1 MKFQKKEIKM
11 IFCECEFDPLL
22 EQIEDFLG
30 AGDVELVFVND
41 DEMREI
47 NREQRGIDKANDVLS
62 FPYEQVPGGLMGSVV
77 ISTDTAS
84 RVADELGHSIECEI
98 ALLFLHGVLHI
109 LGYDHEIDDGQ
120 MRGKEKEVI
129 EHFGLPDSLIIRNS

>member
-1 MKFQKKEIKM
+1 M

-22 EQIEDFLG
+22 EQIADFLG

-41 DEMREI
+41 DEMRKI
-47 NREQRGIDKANDVLS
+47 NRSQRGIDKATDVLS
-62 FPYEQVPGGLMGSVV
+62 FPYEQVSGGLMGSVV

-84 RVADELGHSIECEI
+84 RVASELGHSIECEI

-109 LGYDHEIDDGQ
+109 LGYDHEIDGGQ
-120 MRGKEKEVI
+120 MRQKEKEVI
-129 EHFGLPDSLIIRNS
+129 EHFSLPDSLIIRNS

>member
-1 MKFQKKEIKM
+1 M

-22 EQIEDFLG
+22 EAIANFLG
-30 AGDVELVFVND
+30 VGDVELVFVSD
-41 DEMREI
+41 DEMRKI
-47 NREQRGIDKANDVLS
+47 NHEQRGIDKATDVLS
-62 FPYEQVPGGLMGSVV
+62 FPYEQVFGGLMGSVV

-84 RVADELGHSIECEI
+84 RVASELGHSIECEI

-109 LGYDHEIDDGQ
+109 LGYDHEIDGGQ
-120 MRGKEKEVI
+120 MRQKEKEVI

>member
-1 MKFQKKEIKM
+1 M

-22 EQIEDFLG
+22 EQIADFLG

-41 DEMREI
+41 DEMRKI
-47 NREQRGIDKANDVLS
+47 NREHRGIDKATDVLS

-84 RVADELGHSIECEI
+84 RVASELGHSIECEI

-109 LGYDHEIDDGQ
+109 LGYDHEIDNGQ
-120 MRGKEKEVI
+120 MRQKEKEVI
-129 EHFGLPDSLIIRNS
+129 EHFSLPDSLIIRNS

>member
-1 MKFQKKEIKM
+1 M

-22 EQIEDFLG
+22 EQIADFLG

-41 DEMREI
+41 DEMRKI
-47 NREQRGIDKANDVLS
+47 NREHRGIDKATDVLS
-62 FPYEQVPGGLMGSVV
+62 FPYEQVSGGLMGSVV

-84 RVADELGHSIECEI
+84 RVASELGHSIECEI
-98 ALLFLHGVLHI
+98 ALLFLHGILHI

-129 EHFGLPDSLIIRNS
+129 EHFSLPDSLIIRNS

>member
-1 MKFQKKEIKM
+1 M

-22 EQIEDFLG
+22 EQIADFLG

-41 DEMREI
+41 DEMRKI
-47 NREQRGIDKANDVLS
+47 NHEHRGIDKATDVLS
-62 FPYEQVPGGLMGSVV
+62 FPYEQVSGGLMGSVV

-84 RVADELGHSIECEI
+84 RVASELGHSIECEI
-98 ALLFLHGVLHI
+98 ALLFLHGILHI

-129 EHFGLPDSLIIRNS
+129 EHFSLPDSLIIRNS

>member
-1 MKFQKKEIKM
+1 M

-22 EQIEDFLG
+22 EQIADFLG

-41 DEMREI
+41 DEMRKI
-47 NREQRGIDKANDVLS
+47 NREHRGIDKATDVLS
-62 FPYEQVPGGLMGSVV
+62 FPYEQVSGGLMGSVV

-84 RVADELGHSIECEI
+84 RVAGELGHSIECEI

-129 EHFGLPDSLIIRNS
+129 EHFSLPDSLIIRNS

>member
-1 MKFQKKEIKM
+1 M

-22 EQIEDFLG
+22 EQIADFLG

-41 DEMREI
+41 DEMRKI
-47 NREQRGIDKANDVLS
+47 NREQRGIDKATDVLS
-62 FPYEQVPGGLMGSVV
+62 FPYEQVSGGLMGSVV

-84 RVADELGHSIECEI
+84 RVASELGHSIECEI
-98 ALLFLHGVLHI
+98 ALLFLHGILHI

-120 MRGKEKEVI
+120 MREKEKEVI
-129 EHFGLPDSLIIRNS
+129 EHFSLPDSLIIRNS

>member
-1 MKFQKKEIKM
+1 M

-22 EQIEDFLG
+22 EQIADFLA
-30 AGDVELVFVND
+30 AGDVELVFVSD

-47 NREQRGIDKANDVLS
+47 NREQRGIDKATDVLS

-77 ISTDTAS
+77 ISTDTAN
-84 RVADELGHSIECEI
+84 RVASELGHSIECEI
-98 ALLFLHGVLHI
+98 ALLFLHGILHI

-129 EHFGLPDSLIIRNS
+129 EHFSLPDSLIIRNS

>member
-1 MKFQKKEIKM
+1 M

-22 EQIEDFLG
+22 EQIADFLG

-41 DEMREI
+41 DEMRKI
-47 NREQRGIDKANDVLS
+47 NHEHRGIDKATDVLS

-84 RVADELGHSIECEI
+84 RVASELGHSIECEI
-98 ALLFLHGVLHI
+98 ALLFLHGILHI

-129 EHFGLPDSLIIRNS
+129 EHFSLPDSLIIRNS

>member
-1 MKFQKKEIKM
+1 M

-22 EQIEDFLG
+22 EQIADFLG

-41 DEMREI
+41 DEMRNI
-47 NREQRGIDKANDVLS
+47 NREHRGIDKATDVLS
-62 FPYEQVPGGLMGSVV
+62 FPYEQVAGGLMGSVV

-98 ALLFLHGVLHI
+98 ALLFLHGILHI

-129 EHFGLPDSLIIRNS
+129 

>member
-1 MKFQKKEIKM
+1 M

-22 EQIEDFLG
+22 EAIADFLD
-30 AGDVELVFVND
+30 AGDVELVFVSD
-41 DEMREI
+41 AEMRKI
-47 NREQRGIDKANDVLS
+47 NHEQRGIDKATDVLS
-62 FPYEQVPGGLMGSVV
+62 FPYEQVFGGLMGSVV

-84 RVADELGHSIECEI
+84 RVASELGHSIECEI

-109 LGYDHEIDDGQ
+109 LGYDHEIDNGQ
-120 MRGKEKEVI
+120 MRNKEKEVI

>member
-1 MKFQKKEIKM
+1 M

-22 EQIEDFLG
+22 EQIADFLG

-41 DEMREI
+41 DEMRKI
-47 NREQRGIDKANDVLS
+47 NREHRGIDKATDVLS

-84 RVADELGHSIECEI
+84 RVAAGLGHSIESEI
-98 ALLFLHGVLHI
+98 ALLFLHGILHI

-129 EHFGLPDSLIIRNS
+129 EHFSLPDSLIIRNS

>member
-1 MKFQKKEIKM
+1 MV
-11 IFCECEFDPLL
+11 FCECEFDPLL
-22 EQIEDFLG
+22 EQIADFLG

-41 DEMREI
+41 DEMRKI
-47 NREQRGIDKANDVLS
+47 NREQRGIDKATDVLS

-84 RVADELGHSIECEI
+84 RVAAGLGHSIECEI

-129 EHFGLPDSLIIRNS
+129 EHFSLPDSLIIRNS

>member
-1 MKFQKKEIKM
+1 M

-22 EQIEDFLG
+22 EQIADFLG

-41 DEMREI
+41 DEMRKI
-47 NREQRGIDKANDVLS
+47 NREHRGINKATDVLS
-62 FPYEQVPGGLMGSVV
+62 FPYEQVSGGLMGSVV

-84 RVADELGHSIECEI
+84 RVASELGHSIECEI

-109 LGYDHEIDDGQ
+109 LGYDHEIDGGQ
-120 MRGKEKEVI
+120 MRQKEKEVI
-129 EHFGLPDSLIIRNS
+129 EHFNLPDSLIIRNS

>member
-1 MKFQKKEIKM
+1 M

-22 EQIEDFLG
+22 EQIADFLG

-41 DEMREI
+41 DEMRKI
-47 NREQRGIDKANDVLS
+47 NHEHRGIDKATDVLS
-62 FPYEQVPGGLMGSVV
+62 FPYEQVSGGLMGSVV

-84 RVADELGHSIECEI
+84 RVASELGHSIECEI

-109 LGYDHEIDDGQ
+109 LGYDHEIDNGQ
-120 MRGKEKEVI
+120 MRQKEKEVI
-129 EHFGLPDSLIIRNS
+129 EHFNLPDSLIIRNS

>member
-1 MKFQKKEIKM
+1 M

-22 EQIEDFLG
+22 EQSADFLD

-41 DEMREI
+41 DEMRKI
-47 NREQRGIDKANDVLS
+47 NREQRGIDKATDVLS
-62 FPYEQVPGGLMGSVV
+62 FPYEQVSGGLMGSVV

-84 RVADELGHSIECEI
+84 RVASELGHSIECEI

-109 LGYDHEIDDGQ
+109 LGYDHEIDSGQ
-120 MRGKEKEVI
+120 MRQKEKEVI
-129 EHFGLPDSLIIRNS
+129 EHFSLPDSLIIRNS

>member
-1 MKFQKKEIKM
+1 M

-22 EQIEDFLG
+22 EQIADFLG

-47 NREQRGIDKANDVLS
+47 NHEQRGIDKATDVLS
-62 FPYEQVPGGLMGSVV
+62 FPYEQVSGGLMGSVV

-84 RVADELGHSIECEI
+84 RVAGELGHSIECEI
-98 ALLFLHGVLHI
+98 ALLFLHGILHI

-120 MRGKEKEVI
+120 MREKEKEVI
-129 EHFGLPDSLIIRNS
+129 EHFSLPDSLIIRNS

>member
-1 MKFQKKEIKM
+1 M

-22 EQIEDFLG
+22 EQIADFLG

-41 DEMREI
+41 DEMRKI
-47 NREQRGIDKANDVLS
+47 NREQRGIDKVTDVLS
-62 FPYEQVPGGLMGSVV
+62 FPYEQVSGGLMGSVV

-84 RVADELGHSIECEI
+84 RVAGELGHSIECEI
-98 ALLFLHGVLHI
+98 ALLFLHGILHI

-129 EHFGLPDSLIIRNS
+129 EHFSLPDSLIIRNS

>member
-1 MKFQKKEIKM
+1 M

-22 EQIEDFLG
+22 EQIADFLG

-47 NREQRGIDKANDVLS
+47 NREQRGIDKATDVLS
-62 FPYEQVPGGLMGSVV
+62 FPYEQVSGGLMGSVV

-84 RVADELGHSIECEI
+84 RVAAGLGHSIECEI
-98 ALLFLHGVLHI
+98 ALLFLHGILHI

-129 EHFGLPDSLIIRNS
+129 EHFSLPDSLIIRNS

>member
-1 MKFQKKEIKM
+1 M

-22 EQIEDFLG
+22 EQIADFLG

-41 DEMREI
+41 DEMRKI
-47 NREQRGIDKANDVLS
+47 NHEHRGIDKATDVLS
-62 FPYEQVPGGLMGSVV
+62 FPYEQVSGGLMGSVV

-84 RVADELGHSIECEI
+84 RVAGELGHSIECEI

-109 LGYDHEIDDGQ
+109 LGYDHEIDNGQ
-120 MRGKEKEVI
+120 MREKEKEVI
-129 EHFGLPDSLIIRNS
+129 EHFSLPDSLIIRNS

>member
-1 MKFQKKEIKM
+1 M

-22 EQIEDFLG
+22 EQIADFLG
-30 AGDVELVFVND
+30 VGDVELVFVND

-47 NREQRGIDKANDVLS
+47 NHEQRGIDKATDVLS
-62 FPYEQVPGGLMGSVV
+62 FPYEQVSDGLMGSVV

-84 RVADELGHSIECEI
+84 RVAGELGHSIECEI
-98 ALLFLHGVLHI
+98 ALLFLHGILHI

-120 MRGKEKEVI
+120 MREKEKEVI
-129 EHFGLPDSLIIRNS
+129 EHFNLPDSLIIRNS

>member
-1 MKFQKKEIKM
+1 M
-11 IFCECEFDPLL
+11 IFCECDFDPLL
-22 EQIEDFLG
+22 EQIADFLG

-41 DEMREI
+41 DEMRKI
-47 NREQRGIDKANDVLS
+47 NHEHRGIDKATDVLS
-62 FPYEQVPGGLMGSVV
+62 FPYEQVSGGLMGSVV

-84 RVADELGHSIECEI
+84 RVAGELGHSIECEI

-129 EHFGLPDSLIIRNS
+129 EHFSLPDSLIIRNS

>member
-1 MKFQKKEIKM
+1 M

-22 EQIEDFLG
+22 EQIADFLG

-47 NREQRGIDKANDVLS
+47 NHEQRGIDKVTDVLS
-62 FPYEQVPGGLMGSVV
+62 FPYKQVSGGLMGSVV

-84 RVADELGHSIECEI
+84 RVASELGHSIECEI
-98 ALLFLHGVLHI
+98 ALLFLHGILHI

-129 EHFGLPDSLIIRNS
+129 EHFSLPDSLIIRNS

>member
-1 MKFQKKEIKM
+1 M

-22 EQIEDFLG
+22 EQIADFLG

-41 DEMREI
+41 DEMRKI
-47 NREQRGIDKANDVLS
+47 NREHRGIDKATDVLS

-77 ISTDTAS
+77 ISTDTAN
-84 RVADELGHSIECEI
+84 RVASELGHSIECEI
-98 ALLFLHGVLHI
+98 ALLFLHGILHI

-129 EHFGLPDSLIIRNS
+129 EHFSLPDSLIIRNS

>member
-1 MKFQKKEIKM
+1 M

-22 EQIEDFLG
+22 EQIADFLG

-41 DEMREI
+41 DEMRKI
-47 NREQRGIDKANDVLS
+47 NREQRGIDKATDVLS
-62 FPYEQVPGGLMGSVV
+62 FPYEQVSGGLMGSVV

-84 RVADELGHSIECEI
+84 RVASELGHSIECEI

-120 MRGKEKEVI
+120 MREKEKEVI
-129 EHFGLPDSLIIRNS
+129 EHFSLPDSLIIRNS

>member
-1 MKFQKKEIKM
+1 M

-22 EQIEDFLG
+22 EQIADFLG

-41 DEMREI
+41 DEMRKI
-47 NREQRGIDKANDVLS
+47 NREHRGIDKATDVLS
-62 FPYEQVPGGLMGSVV
+62 FPYEQVSDGLMGSVV

-84 RVADELGHSIECEI
+84 RVAGELGHSIECEI

-109 LGYDHEIDDGQ
+109 LGYDHEIDNGQ

-129 EHFGLPDSLIIRNS
+129 EHFSLPDSLIIRNS

>member
-1 MKFQKKEIKM
+1 M

-22 EQIEDFLG
+22 EQIADFLG

-41 DEMREI
+41 DEMRKI
-47 NREQRGIDKANDVLS
+47 NREHRGIDKATDVLS

-84 RVADELGHSIECEI
+84 RVAGELGHSIECEI
-98 ALLFLHGVLHI
+98 ALLFLHGILHI

-129 EHFGLPDSLIIRNS
+129 EHFSLPDSLIIRNS

>member
-1 MKFQKKEIKM
+1 M

-22 EQIEDFLG
+22 EQIADFLG

-41 DEMREI
+41 DEMRKI
-47 NREQRGIDKANDVLS
+47 NRSQRGIDKATDVLS
-62 FPYEQVPGGLMGSVV
+62 FPYEQVSGGLMGSVL

-84 RVADELGHSIECEI
+84 RVASELGHSIECEI

-109 LGYDHEIDDGQ
+109 LGYDHEIDNGQ
-120 MRGKEKEVI
+120 MRQKEKEVI
-129 EHFGLPDSLIIRNS
+129 EHFSLPDSLIIRNS

>member
-1 MKFQKKEIKM
+1 M

-22 EQIEDFLG
+22 EQIADFLG

-41 DEMREI
+41 DEMRKI
-47 NREQRGIDKANDVLS
+47 NREHRGIDKATDVLS

-84 RVADELGHSIECEI
+84 RVASELGHSIECEI
-98 ALLFLHGVLHI
+98 ALLFLHGILHI

-129 EHFGLPDSLIIRNS
+129 EHFNLPNSLIIRNS

>member
-1 MKFQKKEIKM
+1 M

-22 EQIEDFLG
+22 EQIADFLG

-41 DEMREI
+41 DEMRKI
-47 NREQRGIDKANDVLS
+47 NREQRGIDKATDVLS

-84 RVADELGHSIECEI
+84 RVAGELGHSIECEI
-98 ALLFLHGVLHI
+98 ALLFLHGILHI

-129 EHFGLPDSLIIRNS
+129 EHFSLPDSLIIRNS